1 MNMDLNIHLDK
12 NIKIENHVLQKMILL
27 YNALEEGWA
36 VKKQNDSYVFTKK
49 HENKKEVV
57 HEDFL
62 YRFMKTN
69 LDYEKVFTQID

>member
-69 LDYEKVFTQID
+69 LDYEKVFTQNS

>member
-27 YNALEEGWA
+27 YNALEEGWG

-69 LDYEKVFTQID
+69 LDYEKVFTQNS

>member
-12 NIKIENHVLQKMILL
+12 NIKVENHVLQKMILL

-69 LDYEKVFTQID
+69 LDYEKVFTQNS